1 MYYKFIKVKENAY
14 VNEFHMIILYKKRV
28 KFIYLKIYGLNILK
42 KWKIKKSWI
51 YNKEWVI
58 IELLYS
64 VDLVRRSNMDTKDIE
79 EMISRM
85 KSESSTEK
93 FKPKQFESF
102 RNNQKNFQ
110 YDYEEDFYEPRDF
123 YNDYE

>member
-1 MYYKFIKVKENAY
+1 
-14 VNEFHMIILYKKRV
+14 
-28 KFIYLKIYGLNILK
+28 
-42 KWKIKKSWI
+42 
-51 YNKEWVI
+51 
-58 IELLYS
+58 
-64 VDLVRRSNMDTKDIE
+64 MDTKDIE

-93 FKPKQFESF
+93 FKPKQLESF